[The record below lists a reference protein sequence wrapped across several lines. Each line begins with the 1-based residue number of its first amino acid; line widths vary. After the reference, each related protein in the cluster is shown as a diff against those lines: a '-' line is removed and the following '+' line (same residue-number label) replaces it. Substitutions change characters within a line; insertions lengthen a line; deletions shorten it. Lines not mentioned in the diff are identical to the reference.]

1 MASMLHAE
9 PGAGNKTAA
18 GKEHLRQRKG
28 CLQAVLAILPEPER
42 EPAWLKTQPAPR
54 IVEGE
59 ILAGQPE
66 GSNPLLARL
75 QKQLAEAFELAHRQ
89 SDRGNLILHI
99 ALHHRVAGAGA
110 GVAHPDG
117 SLHRAVA
124 VILVDRAAVA
134 LVVVVQRNL
143 PAVAGQCDRQTAR
156 GLGPAVRWPCT
167 MFEPLIIGRPRR
179 VSSTAMRWQRWRS
192 SQPPQNCSS
201 SPARAEVA

>member
-18 GKEHLRQRKG
+18 GKEHLLQRKG

-75 QKQLAEAFELAHRQ
+75 QKQLAEALELAHRQ
-89 SDRGNLILHI
+89 CDRGNLILHI
-99 ALHHRVAGAGA
+99 ALHHRVAGPVARGAAVGDAPAVVQAAAAGA
-110 GVAHPDG
+110 DPFPVNTLGCLEVEAAAPP
-117 SLHRAVA
+117 LAVGQTGA
-124 VILVDRAAVA
+124 
-134 LVVVVQRNL
+134 N
-143 PAVAGQCDRQTAR
+143 AGYR
-156 GLGPAVRWPCT
+156 
-167 MFEPLIIGRPRR
+167 
-179 VSSTAMRWQRWRS
+179 
-192 SQPPQNCSS
+192 
-201 SPARAEVA
+201 